1 MPTTPF
7 HSALVA
13 LSLLAGPALGA
24 QPQSADGLVVLR
36 ESALPT
42 TLVWLESSA
51 LEPVMRQGFA
61 HPLVKQ
67 LLREPLVATALKDGD
82 LDLVARADALQAL
95 LGRSPFA
102 FAHALSSGG
111 FAAGFTDVTPGSEA
125 PFLLLRG
132 EDPDE
137 MEDAIDELESL
148 LRGFQL
154 LSPVSAQKPRLPSK
168 SVRRSWHIAQRGS
181 EDKAAYAAW
190 TRDGTL
196 VITTKWDHLVDWCRG
211 PGQPSPLVAA
221 RDAEPSSTSAFAWFD
236 LDGIERQADLKELRA
251 MAADPGTHFVLGPAI
266 AYAGLAKSVSAS
278 LVLNEG
284 VVSMGLRAD
293 GVALEKGAALF
304 PAESPR
310 PMRVRT
316 DSLGD
321 AQLHR
326 DFGTLLFQRTEL
338 FPPRAQPA
346 FAEGLSNLALLV
358 GGPDALDDLLE
369 AIQPTLRLHALD
381 VDFPANA
388 TPDVPLPGLN
398 VVATLSDP
406 ELNGGRLNSA
416 FQAAISLTNL
426 EAAMQG
432 REALRLGLEM
442 VDGVTLTTAKLAPPA
457 PGSSVDLR
465 FNFSPGCALVEDDF
479 VFGTRHEGVM
489 EFIGKNA
496 EPLEPL
502 TPSIPRPWI
511 SVDHLSVSGEALA
524 TLATDQRD
532 LLVMR
537 AVLEDGKP
545 QARAEAEADI
555 LLRLLHRLDR
565 IQFGSYW
572 RKTGASER
580 SLRADLAFELKQ

>member
-7 HSALVA
+7 RSALVA
-13 LSLLAGPALGA
+13 LTLLAGPALGA
-24 QPQSADGLVVLR
+24 QPQGTDGLAILR
-36 ESALPT
+36 ENALPS

-67 LLREPLVATALKDGD
+67 LLQEPLVAAALKDGD

-132 EDPDE
+132 EDLDE
-137 MEDAIDELESL
+137 MEDSIDELESL

-154 LSPVSAQKPRLPSK
+154 LSPVSALKPRLPSK
-168 SVRRSWHIAQRGS
+168 SVRRSWHIARRGS
-181 EDKAAYAAW
+181 EDQAAYAAW

-196 VITTKWDHLVDWCRG
+196 VITTEWDHLVEWCKG
-211 PGQPSPLVAA
+211 PGEPSPIAAA
-221 RDAEPSSTSAFAWFD
+221 RDALPSPNSVFAWFD
-236 LDGIERQADLKELRA
+236 LDGIERQAGLNELRA
-251 MAADPGTHFVLGPAI
+251 MAADPGAHFVLGPAI
-266 AYAGLAKSVSAS
+266 AYAGLAKTLSAS
-278 LVLNEG
+278 LVLNEDLI
-284 VVSMGLRAD
+284 SMGLRAD
-293 GVALEKGAALF
+293 GVELEKGAALF

-310 PMRVRT
+310 PLRVRA

-326 DFGTLLFQRTEL
+326 DFGTLISQRTKL

-346 FAEGLSNLALLV
+346 FAEGLSNFALLV

-369 AIQPTLRLHALD
+369 AIQPTLQLQALD
-381 VDFPANA
+381 VEFPANA
-388 TPDVPLPGLN
+388 APDVPLPGLN
-398 VVATLSDP
+398 VVATLNEP

-442 VDGVTLTTAKLAPPA
+442 VAGVTLTTAKLAPPA

-465 FNFSPGCALVEDDF
+465 FNFSPGCALVEDEF
-479 VFGTRHEGVM
+479 VFGTRHEGVTQ
-489 EFIGKNA
+489 FIGQGA
-496 EPLEPL
+496 ASLESL
-502 TPSIPRPWI
+502 TPSVPKPWI

-555 LLRLLHRLDR
+555 LLRLLHQLDR
-565 IQFGSYW
+565 IQFGSSW
-572 RKTGASER
+572 RSTGASER
-580 SLRADLAFELKQ
+580 SLRADLAFELKH